1 MTKRRLIIFIR
12 IVLTILFLIAC
23 ADFIITNAYWLIT
36 NLFSHTLTKSYTGIL
51 IDLLE
56 LVYMLIFTAY
66 FNEVTKKIDCANN
79 QSK

>member
-1 MTKRRLIIFIR
+1 MTKKRLIIFVR
-12 IVLTILFLIAC
+12 IALTILFLIAS
-23 ADFIITNAYWLIT
+23 ADFIITNIYWLIT
-36 NLFSHTLTKSYTGIL
+36 NLFSHTLTKSCTGIL

-56 LVYMLIFTAY
+56 LVYIVVFIAY

>member
-1 MTKRRLIIFIR
+1 MTKKRLIIFVR
-12 IVLTILFLIAC
+12 IALTILFLIAS
-23 ADFIITNAYWLIT
+23 ADFIITNIYWLIT
-36 NLFSHTLTKSYTGIL
+36 NLFSHTLTKSCTGIL

-56 LVYMLIFTAY
+56 LVYMVVFIAY

>member
-1 MTKRRLIIFIR
+1 MPKRRLIIFIR
-12 IVLTILFLIAC
+12 IALTILFLIAS
-23 ADFIITNAYWLIT
+23 ADFIITNIYWLIT
-36 NLFSHTLTKSYTGIL
+36 NLFSHTLTKSCTGIL

-56 LVYMLIFTAY
+56 LVYMVVFIAY

>member
-12 IVLTILFLIAC
+12 IVLTILFLIAS
-23 ADFIITNAYWLIT
+23 ADFIITNIYWLIT
-36 NLFSHTLTKSYTGIL
+36 NLFSHTLTKSCTGIL

-56 LVYMLIFTAY
+56 LVYIVVFTAY

>member
-1 MTKRRLIIFIR
+1 MAKRRLIIFIR
-12 IVLTILFLIAC
+12 IVLTILFLIAS
-23 ADFIITNAYWLIT
+23 ADFIITNIYWLIT
-36 NLFSHTLTKSYTGIL
+36 NLFSHTLTKSCAGIL

-56 LVYMLIFTAY
+56 LVYMVVFTAY